1 MSVNEFAVP
10 SLRAQITERRTYFRP
25 TNDEGTEFE
34 TFEQHIDRVVGHQ
47 RWLWERAKAG
57 MQRHSDGTWIMETL
71 DKNEEDELN
80 DLKQLLLDRKL
91 SLSGRTHW
99 LGGTDVAKRREASQF
114 NCAFLEVET
123 VHDVVDALWL
133 LLQGT
138 GVGFRPVVGNLNGFF
153 KEIPELEI
161 IRSTRTTRGHDE
173 NIETF
178 DRETGVWT
186 IVVGDSA
193 EAWAKFFGKLIAG
206 KYNAKK
212 LVVDFSQ
219 VRPAGFRL
227 KGYGWISSGDSS
239 ISVAVKGIFDI
250 LNARA
255 GCLLTAMDILDIMN
269 WLGTILSSRRSSE
282 IALYPITDPEWHE
295 FGLAKKDHDKV
306 GGKWWRSMSNNSWLF
321 YQKPTK
327 QALSR
332 YFRIIKE
339 AGGSEP
345 GLINAEYALRRAA
358 YFKGVNPC
366 AEILL
371 GNRSFCNLVE
381 TVLYKFNGDSDGLH
395 YAHHLAARAN
405 YRQTCVNLD
414 DGVLQRGWHELNE
427 FLRLCGV
434 GVTGIVSWEEHDSA
448 AAWKDLRDTAV
459 DGANSMAD
467 DLDMPRPQLITTIK
481 PSGTRSKVV
490 GMPGNEC
497 PEGAH
502 VPISRYVFN
511 WIRFSKTDPFLKK
524 LEEAGYEIKPEPYQP
539 EQDVIVKVPAE
550 FADSRLFT
558 EVQVGDDVAY
568 VNRET
573 AVSQLDRYKLLM
585 DNYVDHN
592 CSITVYY
599 DEEEVPSI
607 VQWLIENW
615 DHYIGVSFLPRVDPL
630 KSAED
635 LGYKY
640 LPQEAAC
647 ERSYKEY
654 IDKLKPLVYSE
665 EVSADAVDYE
675 DACAGGACPIR

>member
-1 MSVNEFAVP
+1 MSYAVP

-34 TFEQHIDRVVGHQ
+34 NFEQHIERVIGHQ

-57 MQRHSDGTWIMETL
+57 MQRHSDGTWILTPL
-71 DKNEEDELN
+71 DQHEEAELK
-80 DLKQLLLDRKL
+80 DLQEHLLDRKL

-123 VHDVVDALWL
+123 VHDIVDALWL

-153 KEIPELEI
+153 KPIPELEI
-161 IRSTRTTRGHDE
+161 IRSKRTGRGHDQ

-178 DRETGVWT
+178 DRETGVWHIT
-186 IVVGDSA
+186 VGDSA

-206 KYNAKK
+206 KYAAKK
-212 LVVDFSQ
+212 LIVDFSQ

-227 KGYGWISSGDSS
+227 KGYGWISSGD
-239 ISVAVKGIFDI
+239 VAIAAAVDGIFKV
-250 LNARA
+250 LNERA
-255 GCLLTAMDILDIMN
+255 GCLLTAIDILDIMN

-282 IALYPITDPEWHE
+282 IALYPINGSEWYE
-295 FGLAKKDHDKV
+295 FGMAKKGANDP
-306 GGKWWRSMSNNSWLF
+306 GGKWWRSMSNNSWMF
-321 YQKPTK
+321 WEKPTK
-327 QALSR
+327 QSLKR
-332 YFRIIKE
+332 YFSIILKS
-339 AGGSEP
+339 GGSEP
-345 GLINAEYALRRAA
+345 GLINAAHALRRAP

-381 TVLYKFNGDSDGLH
+381 TVLYRFNGDSEGLH
-395 YAHHLAARAN
+395 YAHWLCARAN

-427 FLRLCGV
+427 FLRLCGA
-434 GVTGIVSWEEHDSA
+434 GVTGIVSWEDHQDA
-448 AAWKDLRDTAV
+448 QAWQDLRNTAV
-459 DGANSMAD
+459 DAANGMAD
-467 DLDMPRPQLITTIK
+467 DLGMQRPQLVTTIK

-490 GMPGNEC
+490 GLPGNEC

-502 VPISRYVFN
+502 VPISRYIFN
-511 WIRFSKTDPFLKK
+511 WIRFSKSDPFLQK
-524 LEEAGYEIKPEPYQP
+524 LIDAGYEVKDEPSQP
-539 EQDVIVKVPAE
+539 HVDSIVKLPAE
-550 FADSRLFT
+550 FAMNEHFVK
-558 EVQVGDDVAY
+558 EQHGHHVY
-568 VNRET
+568 FVNREPAT
-573 AVSQLDRYKLLM
+573 SQLDRYKLLM

-599 DEEEVPSI
+599 DNDEVDSI
-607 VQWLIENW
+607 VQWLYENW
-615 DHYIGVSFLPRVDPL
+615 DSYIGVSFLPRVDPF
-630 KSAED
+630 KTAKE
-635 LGYKY
+635 LGYSY
-640 LPQEAAC
+640 LPQEVA
-647 ERSYKEY
+647 SEY
-654 IDKLKPLVYSE
+654 DYLAYVDSLKPLVYSE
-665 EVSADAVDYE
+665 QVSADAVDYE